1 MVEAWFDFDEI
12 SKLEDLDDD
21 EAEQLCDDSTPDTRP
36 TLARPDAPPPF
47 SSLEGST
54 LETEHLVPVDDRA
67 NGVLYIVQFT
77 VATTPQELYKE
88 LAPGGMSCKTELGL
102 GRTLVYLPNGVC
114 MAMEEDPKRSLC
126 PVRREY
132 VIHQTKCGRT
142 LSEARKVDTWEGAVA
157 RPLLRFRT
165 VWELKAAPDGK
176 STRVRCNLSEFEQ
189 CQRQELDL
197 AELVIASKDQE
208 ILRLLQKFGGADAS
222 PPSDYLVFSAPATA
236 ELLKAASEGNAK
248 ALPRILAK
256 RADPNFTCEPAG
268 YNGELTPLM
277 AAVRAGARRALACC
291 FKTSAS
297 RESTLVLPA
306 LVIVDVNGGGPICP
320 QVAAARARAPRAVVV
335 GPLVDEQCAHEV
347 RACGRAL
354 DLAPALEPGY
364 WAFRPVAH
372 PPGDVLQRPFQTR
385 RAPSEAAGGLHRMA
399 SERRGTRAYQ

>member
-1 MVEAWFDFDEI
+1 MQCCVCRISTIGSPQVAWSFVFQPIPTHGSMVEAWFDFDEI

-277 AAVRAGARRALACC
+277 AAVRARSSPCARLLLQDFGLARKHACAPGPRDRGCERRRAHL
-291 FKTSAS
+291 SSS
-297 RESTLVLPA
+297 RSSQGQGAP
-306 LVIVDVNGGGPICP
+306 GRRRGP
-320 QVAAARARAPRAVVV
+320 
-335 GPLVDEQCAHEV
+335 
-347 RACGRAL
+347 ACGRAVRPRSEGVREGL
-354 DLAPALEPGY
+354 GPRPGLGA
-364 WAFRPVAH
+364 WLLGV
-372 PPGDVLQRPFQTR
+372 QTC
-385 RAPSEAAGGLHRMA
+385 RAPPR
-399 SERRGTRAYQ
+399 